1 MDLRALCTFVEI
13 NNLGSFAVA
22 VDRLGLT
29 LSAVSS
35 QIKKLKAE
43 LHVSLFYRSV
53 RPSAMT
59 PEARG
64 LAWHA
69 RAMLNKHE
77 KKSCDR
83 CAVTG
88 VEGRLQNRFHID
100 RHGAFDAAIFHCRVH
115 RAPERHISARK
126 RADG

>member
-1 MDLRALCTFVEI
+1 MNLRALCTFVEI

-43 LHVSLFYRSV
+43 LPVSLFYRSV

-59 PEARG
+59 PEARW

-77 KKSCDR
+77 EIL
-83 CAVTG
+83 ATG
-88 VEGRLQNRFHID
+88 AQ
-100 RHGAFDAAIFHCRVH
+100 
-115 RAPERHISARK
+115 
-126 RADG
+126 